1 MCASESLNM
10 RLYKPLLDKI
20 SVMLKYKEKIDV
32 GFTF

>member
-1 MCASESLNM
+1 MCPSEARNM
-10 RLYKPLLDKI
+10 RLYEPLLDKI